1 MKSKVIA
8 KNTVLLFVRSI
19 VVLLL
24 TLYTSRIILQSLGV
38 VDFGIY
44 NVVGG
49 VATLFVFISSTLTNA
64 IQRFMSFELGRNNI
78 DRLNHVFTCS
88 RVLQLIIAIV
98 ILLLGETIGLW
109 LLYNK
114 VVIPENRFVAALWT
128 YQLSLGLCI
137 VQVTRIP
144 YDAMI
149 IAHEKFSAFAYFSI
163 ANVCTRLVVALTLPI
178 IPFDRLI
185 VYALFIFLIGYALN
199 LGYRL
204 YTKYNFRYIK
214 YSWKVD
220 KDVFREMFLF
230 SGWTFLGNVAW
241 MGYTQGLDI
250 VLNMF
255 AGPIGNAAT
264 AIAKQVQ
271 SAVATLSSN
280 IQTATN
286 PQIIKSYSENDLGS
300 MHRLMLAC
308 TKYSFFF
315 VWIIALPLTLE
326 MRFVL
331 ELWLG
336 VVPQYAVDFTRLILI
351 ISLLNTMSR
360 PLMTCIH
367 ATGDIKKLQIVE
379 SAILICIVPLAYLAL
394 KVGLPFFFIYV
405 VYIFVELIAQL
416 ARMLIILPA
425 IQLSLSQ
432 YLFVLIKRMFVVAM
446 LSAVVTVCAFTQME
460 IGWYRF
466 FAISVIALCVT
477 TILIYIF
484 GLEEWEKRKVLEMR
498 NKYLRKL

>member
-1 MKSKVIA
+1 MKSNVIA

-24 TLYTSRIILQSLGV
+24 TLYTSRIILQTLGV

-64 IQRFMSFELGRNNI
+64 IQRFMSFELGRKDIEN
-78 DRLNHVFTCS
+78 LNRVFACS
-88 RVLQLIIAIV
+88 RVLQLIIAAI
-98 ILLLGETIGLW
+98 ILIFGETIGLW

-114 VVIPENRFVAALWT
+114 VVIPEDRFVAAFWA
-128 YQLSLGLCI
+128 YQFSLGLCI

-149 IAHEKFSAFAYFSI
+149 VAHERFSAFAYFSI
-163 ANVCTRLVVALTLPI
+163 ANVCTRLIVALTLPM

-185 VYALFIFLIGYALN
+185 IYALFIFLIGYTLN
-199 LGYRL
+199 LGYRI
-204 YTKYNFRYIK
+204 YTKHHFEYIT
-214 YSWKVD
+214 YTWKVD
-220 KDVFREMFLF
+220 KGIFREMFVF
-230 SGWTFLGNVAW
+230 SGWTFLGNIAW

-286 PQIIKSYSENDLGS
+286 PQIIKSYSENDLTS
-300 MHRLMLAC
+300 MHRLILAS

-315 VWIIALPLTLE
+315 VWLIVLPLGLE
-326 MRFVL
+326 MRSVL

-336 VVPQYAVDFTRLILI
+336 KVPQYAVDFTRLILI

-360 PLMTCIH
+360 PLMTSIH
-367 ATGDIKKLQIVE
+367 ATGNIKKLQIVE
-379 SAILICIVPLAYLAL
+379 SLILICIVPLAYIAL
-394 KVGLPFFFIYV
+394 KMELPFYCIYV
-405 VYIFVELIAQL
+405 VYILVETLAQI

-425 IQLSLSQ
+425 IRLSIIS
-432 YLFVLIKRMFVVAM
+432 YLKVLLQRMIVVAM
-446 LSAVVTVCAFTQME
+446 LSAIITFAIFSQMG
-460 IGWYRF
+460 IGWYRLL
-466 FAISVIALCVT
+466 ISSLVAFCTTVT
-477 TILIYIF
+477 LIYIL
-484 GLEEWEKRKVLEMR
+484 GLEKWEKTKVLSVI
-498 NKYLRKL
+498 NKHL

>member
-1 MKSKVIA
+1 MKSNVIA

-24 TLYTSRIILQSLGV
+24 TLYTSRIILQTLGV

-64 IQRFMSFELGRNNI
+64 IQRFMSFELGRKDI
-78 DRLNHVFTCS
+78 ESLNRVFACS
-88 RVLQLIIAIV
+88 RVLQLIIAAI
-98 ILLLGETIGLW
+98 ILIFGETIGLW

-114 VVIPENRFVAALWT
+114 VVIPEDRFVAAFWA
-128 YQLSLGLCI
+128 YQFSLGLCI

-149 IAHEKFSAFAYFSI
+149 VAHERFSAFAYFSI
-163 ANVCTRLVVALTLPI
+163 ANVCTRLIVALTLPM

-185 VYALFIFLIGYALN
+185 TYALFIFLIGYTLN
-199 LGYRL
+199 LGYRI
-204 YTKYNFRYIK
+204 YTKHHFEYIT
-214 YSWKVD
+214 YTWKVD
-220 KDVFREMFLF
+220 KGIFREMFVF
-230 SGWTFLGNVAW
+230 SGWTFLGNIAW

-286 PQIIKSYSENDLGS
+286 PQIIKSYSENDLTS
-300 MHRLMLAC
+300 MHRLILAS

-315 VWIIALPLTLE
+315 VWLIVLPLGLE
-326 MRFVL
+326 MRSVL

-336 VVPQYAVDFTRLILI
+336 KVPQYAVDFTRLILI

-360 PLMTCIH
+360 PLMTSIH
-367 ATGDIKKLQIVE
+367 ATGNIKKLQIVE
-379 SAILICIVPLAYLAL
+379 SLILICIVPLAYIAL
-394 KVGLPFFFIYV
+394 KMELPFYCIYV
-405 VYIFVELIAQL
+405 VYILVETLAQI
-416 ARMLIILPA
+416 ARMLI
-425 IQLSLSQ
+425 
-432 YLFVLIKRMFVVAM
+432 R
-446 LSAVVTVCAFTQME
+446 VC
-460 IGWYRF
+460 
-466 FAISVIALCVT
+466 
-477 TILIYIF
+477 
-484 GLEEWEKRKVLEMR
+484 
-498 NKYLRKL
+498 